1 MRILLD
7 MDGITVDFFGP
18 LLAEYYKRTGEYV
31 RLDQITEW
39 DMGSNVTNKQ
49 ALFEIFHE
57 PGFFERLPPM
67 PGAIKAI
74 QELIHSG
81 HEVVIVSS
89 PCTSHAA
96 SEKIN
101 WCKQYL
107 PFIDPKNIILCHH
120 NNKHTVMGD
129 VLIDDNADT
138 AQKYV
143 ETHPNSMA
151 LTLAYAYNNVNPNP
165 YTLRA
170 EGALD
175 TCWSQIEHII
185 KLHSYSFRSVED

>member
-107 PFIDPKNIILCHH
+107 PFIDPKN
-120 NNKHTVMGD
+120 
-129 VLIDDNADT
+129 
-138 AQKYV
+138 
-143 ETHPNSMA
+143 
-151 LTLAYAYNNVNPNP
+151 NPNP